1 MYKLQII
8 GNIGK
13 DAEAKFIKDK
23 KYCEFNVAV
32 QKGKDQT
39 EWIKCYKLDENG
51 KLLPH
56 LAKGTKVYCEGQPSS
71 GGYVKDEKVIGTL
84 SLFVNN
90 LEFLSKAE
98 NKPEPQ
104 KKIESEFDDLPF
116 E

>member
-13 DAEAKFIKDK
+13 DAEAKIIKEK

-39 EWIKCYKLDENG
+39 EWVRCYKMDENS

-56 LAKGTKVYCEGQPSS
+56 LVKGTKVFCEGQPSV
-71 GGYVKDEKVIGTL
+71 GAYVKEEKAIGTL

-98 NKPEPQ
+98 SKAE
-104 KKIESEFDDLPF
+104 KKTESEFDDLPF